1 LQIKKKIVK
10 GQMNLLLAIFG
21 MKVLVVSTLVTCIMG
36 LLDMSW
42 MLKLHIKIIV
52 VWKFGGLLLE
62 MILPT
67 IVTPL

>member
-1 LQIKKKIVK
+1 MQIKKKIVK